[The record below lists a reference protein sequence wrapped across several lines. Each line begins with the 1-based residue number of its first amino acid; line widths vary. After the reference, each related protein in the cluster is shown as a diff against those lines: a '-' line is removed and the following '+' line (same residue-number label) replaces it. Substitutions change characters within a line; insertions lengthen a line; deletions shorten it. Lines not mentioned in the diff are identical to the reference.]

1 MGNASGGKDR
11 VDGKNACIYRGRRI
25 HGFCGFNV
33 LNQKLGDGV
42 VQALDL
48 SLYVISGQCFTPDR
62 ELLRVMEQAL
72 AGGATVIQL
81 REKNMTVREM
91 VEVGA
96 KLQELARQHRATF
109 IINDH
114 VDVALAIDA
123 DGVHLGQDDL
133 PVSKARAMLGPKK
146 IIGLSTHSLEQALEA
161 SSLPLD
167 YLGVGPVF
175 TTPTKPDA
183 RPVGLEL
190 LTKVFRRLTVPFV
203 AIGGIEEINLE
214 QVLAAGA
221 KNVAVIRAVVAAD
234 DVTEAARRLKAR
246 ITAKTA

>member
-1 MGNASGGKDR
+1 MNT
-11 VDGKNACIYRGRRI
+11 
-25 HGFCGFNV
+25 
-33 LNQKLGDGV
+33 
-42 VQALDL
+42 LDL

-62 ELLRVMEQAL
+62 ELLKVMEEAL

-96 KLQELARQHRATF
+96 KLQELARRHGATF

-114 VDVALAIDA
+114 IDVALAIDA

-133 PVSKARAMLGPKK
+133 PVSEARAKLGPKK
-146 IIGLSTHSLEQALEA
+146 IIGLSTHSLEQALAA

-183 RPVGLEL
+183 LPVGLEL
-190 LTKVFRRLTVPFV
+190 LEKVSRQLTVPFV
-203 AIGGIEEINLE
+203 AIGGIDETNLE
-214 QVLAAGA
+214 QVFAVGA
-221 KNVAVIRAVVAAD
+221 RNVAVIRAVVAAD
-234 DVTEAARRLKAR
+234 DVVGAARRLKAR
-246 ITAKTA
+246 IVVKTA

>member
-1 MGNASGGKDR
+1 MKT
-11 VDGKNACIYRGRRI
+11 
-25 HGFCGFNV
+25 
-33 LNQKLGDGV
+33 
-42 VQALDL
+42 LDL
-48 SLYVISGQCFTPDR
+48 SLYVISGQCFTPER
-62 ELLRVMEQAL
+62 ELLKVMEEAL

-81 REKNMTVREM
+81 REKNMTVREL

-96 KLQELARQHRATF
+96 KLQKLARQHGATF

-133 PVSKARAMLGPKK
+133 SVSEARTLLGPKK
-146 IIGLSTHSLEQALEA
+146 IIGLSTHSLEQALAA

-175 TTPTKPDA
+175 TTPTKPDM

-190 LTKVFRRLTVPFV
+190 LTEVSRQLTVPFV
-203 AIGGIEEINLE
+203 AIGGIDETNLE
-214 QVLAAGA
+214 QVLATGA
-221 KNVAVIRAVVAAD
+221 RNVAVIRAVVAAA
-234 DVTEAARRLKAR
+234 DVTGAARRLRAR
-246 ITAKTA
+246 IAAQTA

>member
-1 MGNASGGKDR
+1 MNT
-11 VDGKNACIYRGRRI
+11 
-25 HGFCGFNV
+25 
-33 LNQKLGDGV
+33 
-42 VQALDL
+42 LDL

-62 ELLRVMEQAL
+62 ELLKVMEEAL

-96 KLQELARQHRATF
+96 KLQELARRHGATF

-114 VDVALAIDA
+114 IDVALAIDA

-133 PVSKARAMLGPKK
+133 PVSEARAKLGPKK
-146 IIGLSTHSLEQALEA
+146 IIGLSTHSLEQALAA

-183 RPVGLEL
+183 LPVGLEL
-190 LTKVFRRLTVPFV
+190 LEKVSRQLTVPFV
-203 AIGGIEEINLE
+203 AIGGIDETNLE
-214 QVLAAGA
+214 QVLAVGA
-221 KNVAVIRAVVAAD
+221 RNVAVIRAVVAAD
-234 DVTEAARRLKAR
+234 DVVGAARRLKAR
-246 ITAKTA
+246 IVVKTA

>member
-1 MGNASGGKDR
+1 MNT
-11 VDGKNACIYRGRRI
+11 
-25 HGFCGFNV
+25 
-33 LNQKLGDGV
+33 
-42 VQALDL
+42 LDL

-62 ELLRVMEQAL
+62 ELLKVMEEAL

-96 KLQELARQHRATF
+96 KLQEQARKHVATF

-114 VDVALAIDA
+114 IDVALAIDA

-133 PVSKARAMLGPKK
+133 PVSEARAKLGPKK
-146 IIGLSTHSLEQALEA
+146 IIGLSTHSLEQALAA

-175 TTPTKPDA
+175 ATPTKPDA
-183 RPVGLEL
+183 LPVGLEL
-190 LTKVFRRLTVPFV
+190 LEKVSRQLTVPFV
-203 AIGGIEEINLE
+203 AIGGIDETNLE
-214 QVLAAGA
+214 QVLAVGA
-221 KNVAVIRAVVAAD
+221 RNVAVIRAVVAAD
-234 DVTEAARRLKAR
+234 DVVGAARRLKAR
-246 ITAKTA
+246 IVVKTA